1 MKKNKFLSGLSAKL
15 ALAIVALTTT
25 MFTSCEKENIGI
37 EVTPVNAKFIITPVV
52 IDATTGTD
60 VTQSAEISFSKGNGT
75 YEGTPELASESININ
90 AKYKGM
96 TGSASVTIPA
106 LKAGQFGAK
115 EVTIILSENFFAQE
129 ESSNS
134 QIETTKHSGFKNNT
148 SDYWYYITVT
158 YTKKEGSEVIKNDY
172 EGDDSEIKNIIDA
185 YNKGVREDKVTL
197 NDVQVLAHS
206 RFSVFVDYMK
216 TTSVY
221 QIIEKSP
228 KRDGNPVASFTVD
241 SYNSHLDW
249 AREDYP
255 WGRTGQGTGRSNS
268 KGDWKSYY
276 QFMNNQ
282 LTELLTNYGP
292 IGAIWFDGWWDQPK
306 SFNWELPEQYA
317 LIHKLQP
324 GCLVGNNHHQ
334 TPFDGEDIQIFERD
348 LPGEN
353 ASGLSGQ
360 EVSRLPLETCETM
373 NGMWGYKITD
383 QNYKSTKTL
392 IHYLVKAAGKNANL
406 LMNIGPQPDGELP
419 AVAVQRLAEMGE
431 WMKQYG
437 ETIYGTRSGI
447 VAPHDWGVTT
457 QKGNKL
463 YVHILDLKDAALFLP
478 LTGKKVKKAVLFKDQ
493 SPVRFTK
500 TKAGVLLEFAEV
512 PKDIDYVVELTID

>member
-134 QIETTKHSGFKNNT
+134 QI
-148 SDYWYYITVT
+148 
-158 YTKKEGSEVIKNDY
+158 GSEVIKNDY
-172 EGDDSEIKNIIDA
+172 EGDDSEINNIIDA
-185 YNKGVREDKVTL
+185 YDKGVREDKVTL

-221 QIIEKSP
+221 QIFEKSP

-241 SYNSHLDW
+241 SYNTIVSPKNEQIPGHGHAPSHGHGHGHGDDSNDGGGIII
-249 AREDYP
+249 ED
-255 WGRTGQGTGRSNS
+255 
-268 KGDWKSYY
+268 
-276 QFMNNQ
+276 
-282 LTELLTNYGP
+282 
-292 IGAIWFDGWWDQPK
+292 
-306 SFNWELPEQYA
+306 
-317 LIHKLQP
+317 
-324 GCLVGNNHHQ
+324 
-334 TPFDGEDIQIFERD
+334 
-348 LPGEN
+348 
-353 ASGLSGQ
+353 
-360 EVSRLPLETCETM
+360 
-373 NGMWGYKITD
+373 
-383 QNYKSTKTL
+383 
-392 IHYLVKAAGKNANL
+392 
-406 LMNIGPQPDGELP
+406 
-419 AVAVQRLAEMGE
+419 
-431 WMKQYG
+431 
-437 ETIYGTRSGI
+437 
-447 VAPHDWGVTT
+447 
-457 QKGNKL
+457 
-463 YVHILDLKDAALFLP
+463 
-478 LTGKKVKKAVLFKDQ
+478 
-493 SPVRFTK
+493 
-500 TKAGVLLEFAEV
+500 
-512 PKDIDYVVELTID
+512 

>member
-52 IDATTGTD
+52 IDATTCLLYTSDAGSEMCIRDRTTGTD

-134 QIETTKHSGFKNNT
+134 QIETTKHSGFKDNT

-185 YNKGVREDKVTL
+185 YNKGVREDNVTL

-241 SYNSHLDW
+241 SYNTIVSPKNEQIPGHGHAPSHGHGHGHGD
-249 AREDYP
+249 D
-255 WGRTGQGTGRSNS
+255 SN
-268 KGDWKSYY
+268 
-276 QFMNNQ
+276 
-282 LTELLTNYGP
+282 
-292 IGAIWFDGWWDQPK
+292 
-306 SFNWELPEQYA
+306 
-317 LIHKLQP
+317 
-324 GCLVGNNHHQ
+324 
-334 TPFDGEDIQIFERD
+334 
-348 LPGEN
+348 
-353 ASGLSGQ
+353 
-360 EVSRLPLETCETM
+360 
-373 NGMWGYKITD
+373 
-383 QNYKSTKTL
+383 
-392 IHYLVKAAGKNANL
+392 AG
-406 LMNIGPQPDGELP
+406 G
-419 AVAVQRLAEMGE
+419 
-431 WMKQYG
+431 
-437 ETIYGTRSGI
+437 GI
-447 VAPHDWGVTT
+447 IIAD
-457 QKGNKL
+457 
-463 YVHILDLKDAALFLP
+463 
-478 LTGKKVKKAVLFKDQ
+478 
-493 SPVRFTK
+493 
-500 TKAGVLLEFAEV
+500 
-512 PKDIDYVVELTID
+512 

>member
-134 QIETTKHSGFKNNT
+134 LIETTKHSGFKDNT
-148 SDYWYYITVT
+148 SDYRYYITVT

-241 SYNSHLDW
+241 SYNTIVSPKNEQIPGHGHAPSHGHGHGHGD
-249 AREDYP
+249 DSN
-255 WGRTGQGTGRSNS
+255 TGGSIIIA
-268 KGDWKSYY
+268 D
-276 QFMNNQ
+276 
-282 LTELLTNYGP
+282 
-292 IGAIWFDGWWDQPK
+292 
-306 SFNWELPEQYA
+306 
-317 LIHKLQP
+317 
-324 GCLVGNNHHQ
+324 
-334 TPFDGEDIQIFERD
+334 
-348 LPGEN
+348 
-353 ASGLSGQ
+353 
-360 EVSRLPLETCETM
+360 
-373 NGMWGYKITD
+373 
-383 QNYKSTKTL
+383 
-392 IHYLVKAAGKNANL
+392 
-406 LMNIGPQPDGELP
+406 
-419 AVAVQRLAEMGE
+419 
-431 WMKQYG
+431 
-437 ETIYGTRSGI
+437 
-447 VAPHDWGVTT
+447 
-457 QKGNKL
+457 
-463 YVHILDLKDAALFLP
+463 
-478 LTGKKVKKAVLFKDQ
+478 
-493 SPVRFTK
+493 
-500 TKAGVLLEFAEV
+500 
-512 PKDIDYVVELTID
+512 

>member
-90 AKYKGM
+90 AKYEGM

-134 QIETTKHSGFKNNT
+134 QIETTKHSGFKDNT

-172 EGDDSEIKNIIDA
+172 EGNDSEINNIIDA

-241 SYNSHLDW
+241 SYNTIVSPKNEQIPGHGHAPSHGHGHGHGD
-249 AREDYP
+249 D
-255 WGRTGQGTGRSNS
+255 SN
-268 KGDWKSYY
+268 
-276 QFMNNQ
+276 
-282 LTELLTNYGP
+282 
-292 IGAIWFDGWWDQPK
+292 
-306 SFNWELPEQYA
+306 
-317 LIHKLQP
+317 
-324 GCLVGNNHHQ
+324 VG
-334 TPFDGEDIQIFERD
+334 GGI
-348 LPGEN
+348 
-353 ASGLSGQ
+353 
-360 EVSRLPLETCETM
+360 
-373 NGMWGYKITD
+373 
-383 QNYKSTKTL
+383 
-392 IHYLVKAAGKNANL
+392 
-406 LMNIGPQPDGELP
+406 NIAD
-419 AVAVQRLAEMGE
+419 
-431 WMKQYG
+431 
-437 ETIYGTRSGI
+437 
-447 VAPHDWGVTT
+447 
-457 QKGNKL
+457 
-463 YVHILDLKDAALFLP
+463 
-478 LTGKKVKKAVLFKDQ
+478 
-493 SPVRFTK
+493 
-500 TKAGVLLEFAEV
+500 
-512 PKDIDYVVELTID
+512 

>member
-60 VTQSAEISFSKGNGT
+60 VTQSAEISFSKGIGT
-75 YEGTPELASESININ
+75 YEG
-90 AKYKGM
+90 
-96 TGSASVTIPA
+96 IPA

-134 QIETTKHSGFKNNT
+134 QIETTKHSGFKDNT

-172 EGDDSEIKNIIDA
+172 EGNDSEINNIIDA

-241 SYNSHLDW
+241 SYNTIVSPKNEQIPGHGHAPSHGHGHGHGD
-249 AREDYP
+249 D
-255 WGRTGQGTGRSNS
+255 SN
-268 KGDWKSYY
+268 
-276 QFMNNQ
+276 
-282 LTELLTNYGP
+282 
-292 IGAIWFDGWWDQPK
+292 
-306 SFNWELPEQYA
+306 
-317 LIHKLQP
+317 
-324 GCLVGNNHHQ
+324 
-334 TPFDGEDIQIFERD
+334 
-348 LPGEN
+348 
-353 ASGLSGQ
+353 
-360 EVSRLPLETCETM
+360 
-373 NGMWGYKITD
+373 
-383 QNYKSTKTL
+383 
-392 IHYLVKAAGKNANL
+392 AG
-406 LMNIGPQPDGELP
+406 G
-419 AVAVQRLAEMGE
+419 
-431 WMKQYG
+431 
-437 ETIYGTRSGI
+437 GI
-447 VAPHDWGVTT
+447 IIAD
-457 QKGNKL
+457 
-463 YVHILDLKDAALFLP
+463 
-478 LTGKKVKKAVLFKDQ
+478 
-493 SPVRFTK
+493 
-500 TKAGVLLEFAEV
+500 
-512 PKDIDYVVELTID
+512 